1 MTRRMLSL
9 ALAGILALATFAAC
23 QSNAPTL
30 PPTAAPAEAITA
42 ASPAAATAE
51 ASPTAA
57 PASSPAP
64 TNTVAATATPTESGS
79 AQATAASP
87 TGTASAAVQ
96 ITLTGDAIAA
106 DGPGVAVQGA
116 SATITAAGAYR
127 LSGALSDGQIV
138 VDVPGQG
145 QVQLILDGLELTNAS
160 GAPLVIANAGAVEI
174 LLADGAVNA
183 LTDGASY
190 LFANPEEDEPD
201 AALFSNADL
210 TIAGNGALTVTGN
223 YDDGIASERGRLV
236 IAGGVITVTAK
247 GDALTAETDLLI
259 SDGQLTL
266 TAGGG
271 SGSFLGDDASAKGIK
286 ADVSIAISGGV
297 ITVDA
302 ADDALN
308 SDDSLTIDGGQLTL
322 ASGDDAI
329 HAENTLIIN
338 DGVIRITQSVEGIE
352 SVLITI
358 NGGDIDLVS
367 SDDGINA
374 AGNDSG
380 GNQLFIHGGNI
391 AVNAAGDGIDVNG
404 SIEMTDGVVIINGPT
419 ENMNGALDY
428 DATFDISG
436 GFLAAA
442 GSIGMAQAP
451 SRSSGQ
457 PSLMLN
463 FPAMLPAGTMIHIQ
477 TSSGDSLL
485 TFAPL
490 KAFQSLVFSSPALA
504 MGDAIEVYYGGS
516 ASEALGHGLYQGSY
530 TPGEQVAS
538 FTISEVVTVVGNRRR

>member
-1 MTRRMLSL
+1 MIRRMLSL
-9 ALAGILALATFAAC
+9 TLAGILALAAFAAC

-30 PPTAAPAEAITA
+30 PPIAAPTEAITA

-51 ASPTAA
+51 PRPTAA
-57 PASSPAP
+57 AASSPAP
-64 TNTVAATATPTESGS
+64 TNTVAAAATPTESS
-79 AQATAASP
+79 QAQATVSAPADA
-87 TGTASAAVQ
+87 ASAAVQ
-96 ITLTGDAIAA
+96 ITLAGDAIAA

-145 QVQLILDGLELTNAS
+145 QVQLILDGLELANPS

-201 AALFSNADL
+201 AVLFSNVDL

-223 YDDGIASERGRLV
+223 YDDGIASERGLV

-259 SDGQLTL
+259 SDGQLAL

-271 SGSFLGDDASAKGIK
+271 SGSFLGEDASAKGIK

-329 HAENTLIIN
+329 HAENTLTIN

-380 GNQLFIHGGNI
+380 GNQLFIHGGHI
-391 AVNAAGDGIDVNG
+391 AVNATGDGIDVNG

-485 TFAPL
+485 SFAPL
-490 KAFQSLVFSSPALA
+490 KAFQSLVFSSPALG

-538 FTISEVVTVVGNRRR
+538 FTINEVVTVVGNRRR